1 MIKPYKDALK
11 LVEHSEN
18 EAYKNYLQLLKEEII
33 RYDVE
38 WKVEK
43 EKLKSKEPYDKF
55 LSMFGTEEAKKV
67 FKDRVKNLKNL
78 YKGTIKS
85 DYRKYIELALNST
98 ITEGRFSN
106 SRFSPT
112 QQLQSNVILKG
123 SILIFSHFKREKIN
137 GPF

>member
-106 SRFSPT
+106 SRFFPT
-112 QQLQSNVILKG
+112 QQLQSNAIWKG
-123 SILIFSHFKREKIN
+123 SIIIFPISKGKK
-137 GPF
+137 

>member
-11 LVEHSEN
+11 IIEHSEN
-18 EAYKNYLQLLKEEII
+18 EENYLQLLKEEII

-43 EKLKSKEPYDKF
+43 EKLKSKESYNTF

-98 ITEGRFSN
+98 ITEGRFSD
-106 SRFSPT
+106 FGHGGT
-112 QQLQSNVILKG
+112 ILKQSQNHRISAVVSG
-123 SILIFSHFKREKIN
+123 S
-137 GPF
+137 PFDF

>member
-11 LVEHSEN
+11 IIEHSEN

-43 EKLKSKEPYDKF
+43 EKLKSKEPYNTF

-98 ITEGRFSN
+98 ITEGRFSDFGHGRTI
-106 SRFSPT
+106 SKDSLR
-112 QQLQSNVILKG
+112 
-123 SILIFSHFKREKIN
+123 LIEFR
-137 GPF
+137 